1 MELHQLRYFVSVA
14 DKENFTRAAE
24 ACQVAQPSLSQQIIK
39 LEKELGQPLF
49 ERLGRRVKITDA
61 GKLLYERATNVLAN
75 VDGMKAELHDNLGTG
90 EGRVAIGAIVTAAP
104 FLLPPL
110 LKSFGRSFPKAEVVL
125 HENLTDRILEECRR
139 GDLDI
144 GLVALPIEDNQ
155 LHVEPLFE
163 DELLVCVHHKHKL
176 ATKRRVTIQD
186 VANEPFI
193 LLDPIHCLGEQV
205 VSFCRGHE
213 CRPRV
218 TCRSSSIITVQE
230 LVALDH
236 GVSLLP
242 ASAAKVDNSKR
253 RKYVSLSGVQPSR
266 TMAMVWH
273 KKRHQNHIVRALID
287 TIRREFQF
295 TE

>member
-14 DKENFTRAAE
+14 DEENFTRAAE

-39 LEKELGQPLF
+39 LEKELGQKLF
-49 ERLGRRVKITDA
+49 ERLGRRVKLTDA
-61 GKLLYERATNVLAN
+61 GKFLYERATTILAN
-75 VDGMKAELHDNLGTG
+75 VDHAKEDMLDDLATG

-110 LKSFGRSFPKAEVVL
+110 LKLFARSFPNAEIVV
-125 HENLTDRILEECRR
+125 HENLTDHILADCRR

-144 GLVALPIEDNQ
+144 GLVALPIDDDQ
-155 LHVEPLFE
+155 LYIEPLFK
-163 DELLVCVHHKHKL
+163 DELLLCVHHKHKL
-176 ATKRRVTIQD
+176 ATKQKVTIQD
-186 VANEPFI
+186 ITQEPFI

-205 VSFCRGHE
+205 VSFCQGNE
-213 CRPRV
+213 CRPKV
-218 TCRSSSIITVQE
+218 ACRSSQIMTVQE

-242 ASAAKVDNSKR
+242 ASAAKTDKSR
-253 RKYVSLSGVQPSR
+253 LRKYISLSGVRPHR

-273 KKRHQNHIVRALID
+273 KKRHQSHIVCAMVES
-287 TIRREFQF
+287 IRERLADE
-295 TE
+295 